1 MTSQPVQKNQPDP
14 TTTTVTVIGLG
25 PMGRALAGAL
35 LAAGHRVTVW
45 NRTPGKADDL
55 TAIGAVLA
63 GSPAN
68 ALDGASVAV
77 FCLVDDDAV
86 VSVVGQAVDSADL
99 GGLTLVNLSADS
111 PARTRNLADQL
122 GAWGVTLVDGAIM
135 TPAAAIGTEA
145 TRILYA
151 GPRDIYETHHDL
163 LDAFGG
169 TAHYLGEDVAAAAT
183 YDVALLSL
191 FWTSI
196 AGLTQALALTRAE
209 GLDATEFAPH
219 AVAMS
224 QLVVDLLPG
233 LAADFAADRYSGSD
247 SASIESLA
255 ASLSHLRSAFARSGV
270 TTGVLD
276 AVSSVVD
283 DAGRAG
289 HGQDA
294 PIRLADTVGRR
305 DPGSPH
311 S

>member
-1 MTSQPVQKNQPDP
+1 
-14 TTTTVTVIGLG
+14 
-25 PMGRALAGAL
+25 
-35 LAAGHRVTVW
+35 
-45 NRTPGKADDL
+45 
-55 TAIGAVLA
+55 
-63 GSPAN
+63 
-68 ALDGASVAV
+68 
-77 FCLVDDDAV
+77 
-86 VSVVGQAVDSADL
+86 
-99 GGLTLVNLSADS
+99 
-111 PARTRNLADQL
+111 
-122 GAWGVTLVDGAIM
+122 M

-233 LAADFAADRYSGSD
+233 SCRLRRRPLLRFRQRQHRLPRRRLDP
-247 SASIESLA
+247 SAISVRP
-255 ASLSHLRSAFARSGV
+255 LR
-270 TTGVLD
+270 
-276 AVSSVVD
+276 
-283 DAGRAG
+283 G
-289 HGQDA
+289 HHRRPRCGQF
-294 PIRLADTVGRR
+294 GRR
-305 DPGSPH
+305 
-311 S
+311 